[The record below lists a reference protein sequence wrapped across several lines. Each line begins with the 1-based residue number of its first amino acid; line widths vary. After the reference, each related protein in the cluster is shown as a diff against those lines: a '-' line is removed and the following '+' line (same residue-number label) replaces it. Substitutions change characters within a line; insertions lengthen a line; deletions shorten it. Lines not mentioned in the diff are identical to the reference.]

1 MDTKAM
7 VAVCGVLLLCVGAP
21 ALGQPSKA
29 TPVPAGTGESV
40 PAMPSVD
47 GPRFITDQEEHDFG
61 RVFSRDPVSVML
73 KFKNV
78 GNSALEILKITTSCG
93 CTTTKL
99 EKMVYEPGESGEVEV
114 IYRPKSPGT
123 STAKLVTIQ
132 TNDATNPVTKFT
144 IRATLIEPAMIEPE
158 RLQLGQIRAGAAAE
172 AVFTLTSPD
181 ANIEVLEVTEER
193 GLVEFE
199 VRDAG
204 PSENPNFPGKKLI
217 IARLARKLPGGPLQI
232 PVNIKVKAIPQPGQE
247 SVVSD
252 LQCSILGH
260 VIGDLENEPRFL
272 RVSQADANK
281 DFEVKTLVYSLSG
294 TPFAITSTEITDNNI
309 DDVAVTVAKASK
321 AETGKEGYWVTLKGN
336 PGNIKGA
343 FRGRILVYTDLPDE
357 GPKLITFNGVVRAD
371 GVAAR

>member
-1 MDTKAM
+1 MDTKRM
-7 VAVCGVLLLCVGAP
+7 VAVCGALLLCVGAP
-21 ALGQPSKA
+21 ALGQPSQA
-29 TPVPAGTGESV
+29 TTPPAGTGDAI
-40 PAMPSVD
+40 PASELVA
-47 GPRFITDQEEHDFG
+47 GPRFVTDQEEHDFG
-61 RVFSRDPVSVML
+61 RLFSRDPATVML

-99 EKMVYEPGESGEVEV
+99 DKMVYEPGESGELEV

-158 RLQLGQIRAGAAAE
+158 RLQLGQIRTGDSAE

-181 ANIEVLEVTEER
+181 ENIEVLEVTEER

-204 PSENPNFPGKKLI
+204 PSDNPNFPGKKLI
-217 IARLARKLPGGPLQI
+217 VARLARKLPGGPLQI
-232 PVNIKVKAIPQPGQE
+232 PVTIKVKAVPQPGQE
-247 SVVSD
+247 PVVSD

-272 RVSQADANK
+272 RVSDANANEP
-281 DFEVKTLVYSLSG
+281 FEVKTLVYSLSG
-294 TPFAITSTEITDNNI
+294 TPFTVTKTEITDNNI
-309 DDVAVTVAKASK
+309 DEVAVTVVKASK
-321 AETGKEGYWVTLKGN
+321 AETGKEGYWITLNGN
-336 PGNIKGA
+336 PGSIKGA